1 MNEISIVIAMTLA
14 GGLWA
19 VMAYSVGY
27 KEGERIGFRR
37 GKAMSQHAALYSLKS
52 RKTDKVA
59 N

>member
-1 MNEISIVIAMTLA
+1 MTLA

-27 KEGERIGFRR
+27 KEGERIGYSR
-37 GKAMSQHAALYSLKS
+37 GRSVS
-52 RKTDKVA
+52 RHLSSREKVA

>member
-1 MNEISIVIAMTLA
+1 MNEILIVIFMIIA
-14 GGLWA
+14 GALWA

-27 KEGERIGFRR
+27 KEGERMGFRR

>member
-27 KEGERIGFRR
+27 KEGERVGFSR
-37 GKAMSQHAALYSLKS
+37 GRAVTRHLSSRDKA
-52 RKTDKVA
+52 A